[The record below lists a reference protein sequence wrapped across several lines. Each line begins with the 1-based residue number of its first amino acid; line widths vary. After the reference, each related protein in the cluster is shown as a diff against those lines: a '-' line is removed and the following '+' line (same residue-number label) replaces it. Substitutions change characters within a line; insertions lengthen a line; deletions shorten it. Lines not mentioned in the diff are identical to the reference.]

1 MNTLLEIFRGS
12 FVLKMA
18 IGVFTFLSSMITT
31 VDDNSINY
39 NAKFDNLID
48 IELQEKLTEMDN
60 LYFNTNNSITLK

>member
-1 MNTLLEIFRGS
+1 MNTLLEVFRGS